1 MEETIQKLLIP
12 GKGILAADAS
22 TKTLSKRFTALGL
35 TLTPELNKKY
45 KEVLF
50 TTPNFSDV
58 VSGVILFDETIR
70 QAFQGSFA
78 TQFLNN
84 LGVVS
89 GIKVDQGLEN
99 YNNTEEQVT
108 LGLDGLG
115 QRLEEYSKLGAKFT
129 KWRAV
134 IKISDIFPTE
144 VFLLENLTRLAE
156 YALISQQHD
165 LLPIVEPEVLLDG
178 NHTNARCEEVTTKT
192 LKKLF
197 EILEGKRVNLKTLLL
212 KVNMVLPGKDSGV
225 VAEPLEVG
233 NATLRTIKN
242 SVPNE
247 VPGIVF
253 LSGGQTPDQATT
265 NLNEIVKLNKD
276 KTFGNWDLSF
286 SFDRA
291 LQQEA
296 LSTWRGL
303 DENTASSQQVFNQR
317 LLMVQKARK
326 GEL

>member
-1 MEETIQKLLIP
+1 MEETIQKLLTS

-22 TKTLSKRFTALGL
+22 IKTLSKRFTALGL
-35 TLTPELNKKY
+35 TLSPEINKKY

-58 VSGVILFDETIR
+58 ISGVILFDETIR
-70 QAFQGSFA
+70 QTFQGSFA

-84 LGVVS
+84 LGIVP
-89 GIKVDQGLEN
+89 GIKVDQGLED
-99 YNNTEEQVT
+99 YNSTEEQVT

-129 KWRAV
+129 KWRAA

-144 VFLLENLTRLAE
+144 AFLLENLNRLAE
-156 YALISQQHD
+156 YALISQQ
-165 LLPIVEPEVLLDG
+165 LGLVPIVEPEVLLDG
-178 NHTNARCEEVTTKT
+178 NHTNARCEEVTTKA
-192 LKKLF
+192 LRKLF
-197 EILEGKRVNLKTLLL
+197 EILESKKVNLKALLL

-233 NATLRTIKN
+233 NATLRTLKN
-242 SVPNE
+242 SVPSA

-265 NLNEIVKLNKD
+265 NLNEIVKLNKN
-276 KTFGNWDLSF
+276 KNFGNWGLSF
-286 SFDRA
+286 SYDRA

-296 LSTWRGL
+296 LSTWNGL
-303 DENTASSQQVFNQR
+303 DENTASAQQIFKQR

>member
-1 MEETIQKLLIP
+1 MEETIQKLLTP

-35 TLTPELNKKY
+35 TLSPELNKKY

-58 VSGVILFDETIR
+58 ISGVILYDETIR
-70 QAFQGSFA
+70 QTFRGSFA

-84 LGVVS
+84 LGVVP

-99 YNNTEEQVT
+99 YNSTEEQTT

-134 IKISDIFPTE
+134 IKISDIFPTDG
-144 VFLLENLTRLAE
+144 FLDENLARLAE
-156 YALISQQHD
+156 YAIISQQHG
-165 LLPIVEPEVLLDG
+165 LVPIVEPEVLLNG
-178 NHTNARCEEVTTKT
+178 NHTNSKCEEITTKT

-197 EILEGKRVNLKTLLL
+197 ELLEVKKVNLKTLLL
-212 KVNMVLPGKDSGV
+212 KVNMVLPGQDSGV

-233 NATLRTIKN
+233 NATLRTLQN

-253 LSGGQTPDQATT
+253 LSGGQSPDQATE
-265 NLNEIVKLNKD
+265 NLNEIVKLNKV

-286 SFDRA
+286 SYDRA

-296 LSTWRGL
+296 LSTWQGL
-303 DENTASSQQVFNQR
+303 DENITNAQEVFNKR